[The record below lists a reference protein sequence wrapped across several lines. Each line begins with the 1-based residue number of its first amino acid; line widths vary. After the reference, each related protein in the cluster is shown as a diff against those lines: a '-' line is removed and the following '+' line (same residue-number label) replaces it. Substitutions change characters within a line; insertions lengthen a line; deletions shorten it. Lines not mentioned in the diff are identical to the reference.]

1 MHWVDLIIIAIVIL
15 SVVIGIFRG
24 FIKESISLATWIIA
38 IIIAWIY
45 HPDLASVFEQHID
58 SPTLR
63 LGIAFAILF
72 VVTLIIGGLVNF
84 ALGEL
89 VDRTG
94 LTGTDRTLG
103 AVFGILRGI
112 LVVGV
117 LVLLAGL
124 TPLPKEP
131 FWDQSLFLGYF
142 ERLAIWMRDFLPPD
156 IASNFVYT

>member
-1 MHWVDLIIIAIVIL
+1 MHWIDLVIVAIVVL
-15 SVVIGIFRG
+15 SVAIGAFRG

-38 IIIAWIY
+38 IIVAWIY
-45 HPDLASVFEQHID
+45 HPDLASVFVGHID

-72 VVTLIIGGLVNF
+72 IVTLIIGGLVNF
-84 ALGEL
+84 VLGEL
-89 VDRTG
+89 VEKTG
-94 LTGTDRTLG
+94 LTGTDRVLG
-103 AVFGILRGI
+103 AVFGVLRGI
-112 LVVGV
+112 LVVAV

-124 TPLPKEP
+124 TPLPHEA

-142 ERLAIWMRDFLPPD
+142 ERMAIWMRDFLPPD